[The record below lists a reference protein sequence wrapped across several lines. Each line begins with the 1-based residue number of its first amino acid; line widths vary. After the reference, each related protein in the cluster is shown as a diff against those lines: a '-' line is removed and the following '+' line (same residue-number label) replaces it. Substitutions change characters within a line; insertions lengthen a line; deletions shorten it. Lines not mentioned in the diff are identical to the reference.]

1 MDLGIQFLK
10 IKRLIV
16 HRIIERILS
25 QPCATVI
32 SESKI
37 INLNSKAEEIL
48 FKRIIS
54 AAGKESNA
62 FIMGIKE
69 TSNGTFFDYATKLN
83 KANEKDFIKIS
94 IDIAELLAE
103 NQIRM
108 GLSGAYLLVIDGY
121 NDLTKK
127 SITIV
132 IKAELQEALKH
143 SNENDQS
150 VIEVLEKVFLSPAQ
164 KLFKI
169 GVIIENDIDV
179 LDDKIDVKNY
189 TGLLF
194 DSQFRADLTPAAY
207 FYKDFL
213 GFSID
218 ENDKIQTK
226 LFYDKTDEFIK
237 DNIKDYTEKS
247 QQLNY
252 LKNYFLVDKES
263 LLQPS
268 QFAKKLFTDTNILD
282 KFTIDV
288 VNELPS
294 TFSKD
299 IVLIKAKLEKRSI
312 RFKNNITISGPE
324 QKFNDSVTVVTDL
337 SDLSQND
344 IKSTTYTILKIAGK
358 PYHNE

>member
-10 IKRLIV
+10 INRLIV
-16 HRIIERILS
+16 HRIIERTPS
-25 QPCATVI
+25 QPHATVV
-32 SESKI
+32 SESQI
-37 INLNSKAEEIL
+37 INLDPKAKDIL

-83 KANEKDFIKIS
+83 KSNDTDFVNIS

-103 NQIRM
+103 NQKKM

-121 NDLTKK
+121 NDVTKK
-127 SITIV
+127 AITIV

-143 SNENDQS
+143 STVNNQS

-179 LDDKIDVKNY
+179 LNDKIDVKNY

-226 LFYDKTDEFIK
+226 RLYDKTDEFIK
-237 DNIKDYTEKS
+237 NNIENFTEKS
-247 QQLNY
+247 QHLNY
-252 LKNYFLVDKES
+252 LKNYFLVDKDP

-268 QFAKKLFTDTNILD
+268 QFAKKLFNDTNILD
-282 KFTIDV
+282 KFTVDV
-288 VNELPS
+288 VVDLPS
-294 TFSKD
+294 SFSKD
-299 IVLIKAKLEKRSI
+299 IILIKAKLEKRSM

-324 QKFNDSVTVVTDL
+324 EKFNDSVIVVTNL
-337 SDLSQND
+337 SDLSQGD
-344 IKSTTYTILKIAGK
+344 IESTTYTILKIAGK

>member
-16 HRIIERILS
+16 HRIIERVPS
-25 QPCATVI
+25 QPSATVEP
-32 SESKI
+32 ESQI
-37 INLNSKAEEIL
+37 INLDSKAEEIL

-69 TSNGTFFDYATKLN
+69 TSDGTFFDYATKLN
-83 KANEKDFIKIS
+83 KAPEKDFVKIS
-94 IDIAELLAE
+94 VDIAELLAE
-103 NQIRM
+103 NQKKM

-121 NDLTKK
+121 NDITKK
-127 SITIV
+127 SIAIV

-143 SNENDQS
+143 SNANNQS

-169 GVIIENDIDV
+169 GVIIEKDIDV
-179 LDDKIDVKNY
+179 LDSKIDAKNY
-189 TGLLF
+189 VGLLF
-194 DSQFRADLTPAAY
+194 DSQFRAELTPAAY

-218 ENDKIQTK
+218 ENDKIQTQR
-226 LFYDKTDEFIK
+226 LYDKTDEFIK
-237 DNIKDYTEKS
+237 KHINGYVEKS
-247 QQLNY
+247 QYLSY
-252 LKNYFLVDKES
+252 LKNFFLVDKNPLIQPTKFATALFSDEY
-263 LLQPS
+263 LL
-268 QFAKKLFTDTNILD
+268 
-282 KFTIDV
+282 DV
-288 VNELPS
+288 FKTEVVDNLPS

-299 IVLIKAKLEKRSI
+299 TILIKARLEKRSM

-324 QKFNDSVTVVTDL
+324 QKFNDSVVVVTNL

-344 IKSTTYTILKIAGK
+344 IESTTYTILKIAGK